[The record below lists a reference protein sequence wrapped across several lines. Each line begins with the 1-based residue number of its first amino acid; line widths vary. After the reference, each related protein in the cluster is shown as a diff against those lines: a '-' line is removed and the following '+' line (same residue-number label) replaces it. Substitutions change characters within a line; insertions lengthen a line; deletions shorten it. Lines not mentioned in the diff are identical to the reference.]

1 MGQADAARHGDVL
14 TPIPPVG
21 SIRLTRVSV
30 EPPPEHVL
38 AAFGLT
44 GVKPVTL
51 GAGWEGGSRCGE
63 VVLSMV
69 ADHERAAWSARV
81 RETLF
86 VDGVRLARPVRST
99 DGRYVVS
106 GWRADTFVAGTPEP
120 RHDEVVSAAVR
131 LHEATGKLERPR
143 FLTQGPTA
151 PWADVVIFIA
161 ADRAAGEER
170 PLQSVP
176 PGVRAAPPTV
186 DAQRSIELINQL
198 ATLRRPT
205 KSPNQ
210 VVHGDLYGTV
220 LFIGTAAPG
229 ITDITPY
236 WRPASWAA
244 GVVVVDALSWG
255 EADDG
260 LIERWNAL
268 PEWPQ
273 MLLRALMFRLAVHA
287 LHPRSTAE
295 AFPGLARTAALVRLV
310 L

>member
-1 MGQADAARHGDVL
+1 M
-14 TPIPPVG
+14 T
-21 SIRLTRVSV
+21 V

-38 AAFGLT
+38 SAFGLT
-44 GVKPVTL
+44 TVKPVYL
-51 GAGWEGGSRCGE
+51 GASWEGGWRCGE
-63 VVLSMV
+63 VVLSLV
-69 ADHERAAWSARV
+69 ADNARAAWSARV

-143 FLTQGPTA
+143 FLTQGPGT
-151 PWADVVIFIA
+151 PWGDVDVFIA
-161 ADRAAGEER
+161 ADRAAWEER
-170 PLQSVP
+170 PLSSVP
-176 PGVRAAPPTV
+176 PGARTAPETA
-186 DAQRSIELINQL
+186 DAERSVELIDQL

-210 VVHGDLYGTV
+210 LVHGDLYGTV
-220 LFIGTAAPG
+220 LFVGTAAPG

-255 EADDG
+255 DADDG

-273 MLLRALMFRLAVHA
+273 MLLRALMFRLAVHT

>member
-1 MGQADAARHGDVL
+1 MN
-14 TPIPPVG
+14 
-21 SIRLTRVSV
+21 V
-30 EPPPEHVL
+30 EPPQEHVL
-38 AAFGLT
+38 SAFGLT
-44 GVKPVTL
+44 GVKPVAL
-51 GAGWEGGSRCGE
+51 GASWEGGWRCGE
-63 VVLSMV
+63 VVLSIV
-69 ADHERAAWSARV
+69 ADHARAAWSARV
-81 RETLF
+81 RETLL

-106 GWRADTFVAGTPEP
+106 AWRADTFVAGTPEP

-151 PWADVVIFIA
+151 PWGDVDVFIA
-161 ADRAAGEER
+161 ADRAAWEER
-170 PLQSVP
+170 PLSSVP
-176 PGVRAAPPTV
+176 PGARTASPTA
-186 DAQRSIELINQL
+186 DGQRSVELINQL
-198 ATLRRPT
+198 AGLRRPT

-210 VVHGDLYGTV
+210 LVHGDLYGTV
-220 LFIGTAAPG
+220 LFVGTAAPG
-229 ITDITPY
+229 VTDITPY
-236 WRPASWAA
+236 WRPASGAA

-287 LHPRSTAE
+287 LHPR
-295 AFPGLARTAALVRLV
+295 
-310 L
+310 

>member
-1 MGQADAARHGDVL
+1 L
-14 TPIPPVG
+14 CTNPIPPVG
-21 SIRLTRVSV
+21 STRLIRVSL
-30 EPPPEHVL
+30 EPPPELVL
-38 AAFGLT
+38 SAFGLT
-44 GVKPVTL
+44 GVKPIAL
-51 GAGWEGGSRCGE
+51 GAGWEGGWRCGE
-63 VVLSMV
+63 VVLAIV
-69 ADHERAAWSARV
+69 ADNARAAWSARV

-143 FLTQGPTA
+143 FLTQGPAT
-151 PWADVVIFIA
+151 PWSDVDIFIA
-161 ADRAAGEER
+161 ADRAAWEDR

-176 PGVRAAPPTV
+176 PGVRMAPPTA
-186 DAQRSIELINQL
+186 DAQRSVELISQL
-198 ATLRRPT
+198 ASLRKPT

-210 VVHGDLYGTV
+210 LVHGDLYGTV

-244 GVVVVDALSWG
+244 GVVVVDGLSWG

>member
-1 MGQADAARHGDVL
+1 M
-14 TPIPPVG
+14 
-21 SIRLTRVSV
+21 
-30 EPPPEHVL
+30 L
-38 AAFGLT
+38 AAFGLSD
-44 GVKPVTL
+44 VRAVPL
-51 GAGWEGGSRCGE
+51 GASWEGGWRCGE
-63 VVLSMV
+63 VVLSLV
-69 ADHERAAWSARV
+69 ADHARAAWSARV

-106 GWRADTFVAGTPEP
+106 GWRADTFVAGAPEP

-151 PWADVVIFIA
+151 PWADVDVFIA
-161 ADRAAGEER
+161 ADRAAWEER
-170 PLQSVP
+170 PLHSVV
-176 PGVRAAPPTV
+176 PGTAAAPATAE
-186 DAQRSIELINQL
+186 AQRSVDLIDQL
-198 ATLRRPT
+198 AALRKPT

-210 VVHGDLYGTV
+210 LVHGDLYGTV
-220 LFIGTAAPG
+220 LFAGTAAPG

-260 LIERWNAL
+260 LIERWDAL

-273 MLLRALMFRLAVHA
+273 MLLRALIFRLAVHA
-287 LHPRSTAE
+287 LHPRSTAA

>member
-1 MGQADAARHGDVL
+1 V
-14 TPIPPVG
+14 T
-21 SIRLTRVSV
+21 V
-30 EPPPEHVL
+30 EPPPDHVL
-38 AAFGLT
+38 SAFGLA
-44 GVKPVTL
+44 GVKPVYL
-51 GAGWEGGSRCGE
+51 GASWEGGFRCGE
-63 VVLSMV
+63 VVLSLV
-69 ADHERAAWSARV
+69 ADNARAAWSARV

-131 LHEATGKLERPR
+131 LHEATGKLDRPR
-143 FLTQGPTA
+143 FLTQGPAA
-151 PWADVVIFIA
+151 PWGDVDIFIA
-161 ADRAAGEER
+161 ADRAAWEER
-170 PLQSVP
+170 PLASVP
-176 PGVRAAPPTV
+176 PDARVAPPMA
-186 DAQRSIELINQL
+186 DAERSVELIHQL
-198 ATLRRPT
+198 ATLRKPT
-205 KSPNQ
+205 KSPSQ
-210 VVHGDLYGTV
+210 LVHGDLYGTV
-220 LFIGTAAPG
+220 LFVGTAAPG

-244 GVVVVDALSWG
+244 GVVVIDALSWG

>member
-1 MGQADAARHGDVL
+1 V
-14 TPIPPVG
+14 T
-21 SIRLTRVSV
+21 V

-38 AAFGLT
+38 AAFGLS
-44 GVKPVTL
+44 GVRPIPL
-51 GAGWEGGSRCGE
+51 GASWEGGWRCGE

-69 ADHERAAWSARV
+69 ADNARAAWSARV

-106 GWRADTFVAGTPEP
+106 GWRADTFVAGQPEP

-131 LHEATGKLERPR
+131 LHEATAKLERPR

-151 PWADVVIFIA
+151 APWADVDVFIV
-161 ADRAAGEER
+161 ADRAAWEER
-170 PLQSVP
+170 PLQSIP
-176 PGVRAAPPTV
+176 AAARAASPTA
-186 DAQRSIELINQL
+186 DGQRSVELINQL
-198 ATLRRPT
+198 AGLRRPT

-210 VVHGDLYGTV
+210 LVDGDLYGTV
-220 LFIGTAAPG
+220 LFAGAAAPG

-255 EADDG
+255 EADEE
-260 LIERWNAL
+260 LIERWSAL

-287 LHPRSTAE
+287 LHPRSTAA
-295 AFPGLARTAALVRLV
+295 AFPGLARTAALVRLI